1 MGLPKEKR
9 KEKGTKCKTLLSSF
23 EAKIGHF
30 LQKVKGR
37 NHNVFNRKRYSDFM
51 PDERQNR
58 FGFKTRLS

>member
-37 NHNVFNRKRYSDFM
+37 NHNVFNRERYSDFM
-51 PDERQNR
+51 PE
-58 FGFKTRLS
+58 K